1 MNLLLFEIGNLRIN
15 DNYLLKEINKNN
27 ENNIYVF
34 IWDSVWEEKN
44 NNFINMGPF
53 KKKFLKESVTNLKEN
68 LQKINLYLNVFYGN
82 KSNILNSIIKNNNI
96 KNIYKN
102 NPISDY
108 DKLLDIEL
116 SKTINL
122 IYPTLNNNYLSNNT
136 FNTISNNKS
145 IILQNNINDIDIP
158 NCSNNILG
166 GETSATNYLKN
177 YIKKNI
183 YNDNNNINFYFLI
196 NNWLSFGC
204 ITNKIIY
211 KHIYPIQH
219 KNKNINNVIKDIV
232 QKEYYII
239 NFNQIKI
246 DLHNNNQLNGSL
258 STINKLFN
266 SQTGYPFIDAI
277 IKEINTTGRTHIKNK
292 FIIASFIV
300 NDLNLN
306 WKIGFDYFNSLLTDI
321 NYQLNLQI
329 WDYIIN
335 KKIYYNPKKQFDEL
349 DKNCTYVKK
358 WIPQLISY
366 SKEQIHNNNINYFEP
381 IIHITYT
388 KPNLLS
394 H

>member
-1 MNLLLFEIGNLRIN
+1 MNLLLFEIGNLRVN
-15 DNYLLKEINKNN
+15 DNYLLKEINKNDK
-27 ENNIYVF
+27 NNIYVF
-34 IWDSVWEEKN
+34 IWDSVWEEKS

-53 KKKFLKESVTNLKEN
+53 KKKFLKESVINLKEN
-68 LQKINLYLNVFYGN
+68 LQKINLHLNVFYGN
-82 KSNILNSIIKNNNI
+82 KLNILNDIIKNNNVE
-96 KNIYKN
+96 NIYKN
-102 NPISDY
+102 KPITNY
-108 DKLLDIEL
+108 DKLLDTQL

-122 IYPTLNNNYLSNNT
+122 IYPNLNNNYLSNNT

-158 NCSNNILG
+158 NCSNNIMG
-166 GETSATNYLKN
+166 GETSAIFYLRN

-183 YNDNNNINFYFLI
+183 NKDNINFYFLI

-204 ITNKIIY
+204 ITNKIVY
-211 KHIYPIQH
+211 KHIRYL
-219 KNKNINNVIKDIV
+219 KSKNITNLIKDII

-239 NFNQIKI
+239 NFDKIKF
-246 DLHNNNQLNGSL
+246 DVHNNNQLNGSVN
-258 STINKLFN
+258 TINKLFN
-266 SQTGYPFIDAI
+266 SQTGYPYIDAI

-335 KKIYYNPKKQFDEL
+335 KKIYYNPIKQFNEL
-349 DKNCTYVKK
+349 DKNCTYIKK
-358 WIPQLISY
+358 WIPQLSDFT
-366 SKEQIHNNNINYFEP
+366 KNQIHNNNINYFEP
-381 IIHITYT
+381 IIRITYT
-388 KPNLLS
+388 KSN
-394 H
+394 

>member
-1 MNLLLFEIGNLRIN
+1 MNLLLFEIGNLRVN
-15 DNYLLKEINKNN
+15 DNYLLKEINKNDK
-27 ENNIYVF
+27 NNIYVF
-34 IWDSVWEEKN
+34 IWDSVWEEKS

-53 KKKFLKESVTNLKEN
+53 KKKFLKESVINLKEN
-68 LQKINLYLNVFYGN
+68 LQKINLHLNVFYGN
-82 KSNILNSIIKNNNI
+82 KLNILNDIIKNNNV

-102 NPISDY
+102 KPITNY
-108 DKLLDIEL
+108 DKLLDTQL

-122 IYPTLNNNYLSNNT
+122 IYPNLNNNYLSNNT

-158 NCSNNILG
+158 NCSNNIMG
-166 GETSATNYLKN
+166 GETSAIFYLRN

-183 YNDNNNINFYFLI
+183 NKDNINFYFLI

-204 ITNKIIY
+204 ITNKIVY
-211 KHIYPIQH
+211 KHIRYL
-219 KNKNINNVIKDIV
+219 KNKNITNLIKDII

-239 NFNQIKI
+239 NFDKIKF
-246 DLHNNNQLNGSL
+246 DVHNNNQLNGSVN
-258 STINKLFN
+258 TINKLFN
-266 SQTGYPFIDAI
+266 SQTGYPYIDAI

-335 KKIYYNPKKQFDEL
+335 KKIYYNPIKQFNEL
-349 DKNCTYVKK
+349 DKNCTYIKK
-358 WIPQLISY
+358 WIPQLSDFT
-366 SKEQIHNNNINYFEP
+366 KNQIHNNNINYFEP
-381 IIHITYT
+381 IIRITYT
-388 KPNLLS
+388 KSN
-394 H
+394 